1 MADVMGWLTLGGL
14 FTAHITGNLVVMAA
28 DAVRSVQPN
37 PASVLAVPVF
47 VIGVAAASRL
57 CRPDGWGE
65 QSLLFVQA
73 TLLACVLG
81 LAIVT
86 HPSSA
91 PHGIWA
97 GAVGMVAMMA
107 MAVQNAMLHLTHR
120 SAPMTGN
127 IVVATL
133 SLLDLLAH
141 EGNPA
146 RARTQ
151 WRSTWPTLTGF
162 IAGCLVGALATAFL
176 GDAAWLVPTAAA
188 FGIFGLADRSG
199 GSINVSPHSHDAD
212 A

>member
-1 MADVMGWLTLGGL
+1 MADVMGWLKLGGL

-65 QSLLFVQA
+65 RSLLFVQA

-86 HPSSA
+86 HPSEA

-97 GAVGMVAMMA
+97 NAVGMLAVMA

-120 SAPMTGN
+120 SAPTAAVMTGN

-141 EGNPA
+141 EGNPVRA
-146 RARTQ
+146 RAQ

-162 IAGCLVGALATAFL
+162 IVGCLLGALATAFL
-176 GDAAWLVPTAAA
+176 GDAAWLVPTAVA
-188 FGIFGLADRSG
+188 FGILGLANRRLDQSRST
-199 GSINVSPHSHDAD
+199 
-212 A
+212 